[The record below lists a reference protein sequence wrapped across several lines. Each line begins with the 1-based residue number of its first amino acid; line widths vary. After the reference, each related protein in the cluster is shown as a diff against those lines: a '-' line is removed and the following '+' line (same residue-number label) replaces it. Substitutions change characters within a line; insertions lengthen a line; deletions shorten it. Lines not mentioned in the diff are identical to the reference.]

1 MATKKIALFG
11 LFGVGNF
18 GNEASLEAVLQHV
31 CRNQPELD
39 VICVCADPDDVT
51 ARHHVDTISIHM
63 GTESAYATVSNSVFR
78 LCLRAL
84 YELVVWIRIYH
95 FLRTVDLV
103 VVPGTGILDDF
114 GVSPWQM
121 PYHLF
126 RWSLIAKLARTKFY
140 FVSIGAGPIHH
151 PVSRWFMKQAARFA
165 TYRSYRD
172 TISKEYMESIAFDTQ
187 QDQIYPDL
195 VFSLQTPIAVQR
207 QTTRISVGLGVMA
220 YYGWYNDTVHGEEIY
235 QAYLHKL
242 VTFASWL
249 LRRGYSLRLLV
260 GQQTD
265 QRMVDDLQCALA
277 EQVKTYQSERV
288 VAEPINSIQDLMAQI
303 SLTDLVVGT
312 RFHNVLCALMLNKPV
327 ISLGYAKKNDDL
339 MAEMGLEPFCQHVE
353 SFDVEQLKQQ
363 FVLLEQ
369 QAHFYRKQ
377 LCRCNDEYRQALAQQ
392 YALIFG
398 GE

>member
-18 GNEASLEAVLQHV
+18 GNEASLEAALKHIRCNRPDLETV
-31 CRNQPELD
+31 
-39 VICVCADPDDVT
+39 CVCADPDDVI
-51 ARHHVDTISIHM
+51 ARHQVNAVSIHM
-63 GTESAYATVSNSVFR
+63 GTESAYATIANRPYR

-84 YELVVWIRIYH
+84 YEMVIWIRIYR
-95 FLRTVDLV
+95 FLRTVEFII
-103 VVPGTGILDDF
+103 VPGTGILDDF

-126 RWSLIAKLARTKFY
+126 RWSLIAKLAHTKFY
-140 FVSIGAGPIHH
+140 FLSIGAGPIHQ
-151 PVSRWFMKQAARFA
+151 PLSRWFMKQAAHFA

-172 TISKEYMESIAFDTQ
+172 TISKEFMESIAFDTAR
-187 QDQIYPDL
+187 DSVYPDL
-195 VFSLQTPIAVQR
+195 VFSLPIPTTVQR
-207 QTTRISVGLGVMA
+207 QKTRISIGLGVMA
-220 YYGWYNDTVHGEEIY
+220 YYGWHNAAEQGEGIY
-235 QAYLHKL
+235 QAYLEKL
-242 VTFASWL
+242 VSFAGWL

-260 GQQTD
+260 GEQSD
-265 QRMVDDLQCALA
+265 QRMVNDLQCALA
-277 EQVKTYQSERV
+277 EQMKAYQAERV

-303 SLTDLVVGT
+303 ALTDLVVAT
-312 RFHNVLCALMLNKPV
+312 RFHNVLCALMSNKPV
-327 ISLGYAKKNDDL
+327 ISLGYAKKNDVL